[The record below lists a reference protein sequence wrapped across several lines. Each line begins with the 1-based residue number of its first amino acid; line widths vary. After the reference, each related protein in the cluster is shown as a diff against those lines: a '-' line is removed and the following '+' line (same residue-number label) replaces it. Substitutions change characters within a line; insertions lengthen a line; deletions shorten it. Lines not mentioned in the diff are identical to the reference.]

1 VLLHGPRYADIACRL
16 KITQAEW
23 QASVEM
29 TRKAL
34 DRQSVGV
41 NEQLEFLALLERYR
55 NDIVDTDQQGP
66 A

>member
-1 VLLHGPRYADIACRL
+1 L